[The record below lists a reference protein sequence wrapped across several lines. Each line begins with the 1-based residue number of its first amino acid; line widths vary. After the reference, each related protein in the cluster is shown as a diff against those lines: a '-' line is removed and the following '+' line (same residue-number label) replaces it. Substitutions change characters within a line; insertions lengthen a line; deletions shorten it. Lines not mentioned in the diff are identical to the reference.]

1 MFDWFHSKKHS
12 DQKSEKKPLRGLVGP
27 DVILDELGKRVPR
40 YLDEVDQGKLIYP
53 ACKRTLSDVDG
64 DVRSVWDHTRLEA
77 MRYVMMVPGRE
88 FELLSGPARQIE
100 MMDAY
105 LFQRPHGETV
115 VDFTG
120 NATAD
125 FTIAILAG
133 PHCAQLSGVHPAK
146 QSGTIRNFRKVV
158 ALAHRWWLTDGAAE
172 RCGELLASGKEP
184 PLMLYLIWSD
194 YTRLSKQIAAAA
206 IFGSSINRSAKLVAL
221 PADLIHCFEAA
232 QEPVDLLN
240 I

>member
-1 MFDWFHSKKHS
+1 
-12 DQKSEKKPLRGLVGP
+12 
-27 DVILDELGKRVPR
+27 
-40 YLDEVDQGKLIYP
+40 LI
-53 ACKRTLSDVDG
+53 
-64 DVRSVWDHTRLEA
+64 
-77 MRYVMMVPGRE
+77 
-88 FELLSGPARQIE
+88 
-100 MMDAY
+100 
-105 LFQRPHGETV
+105 
-115 VDFTG
+115 FTG

-133 PHCAQLSGVHPAK
+133 LSWLTHCAQLSGVDPAK

-184 PLMLYLIWSD
+184 PLMLYLIWSN

-221 PADLIHCFEAA
+221 PADLILRFEAA
-232 QEPVDLLN
+232 QEPIDLLN
-240 I
+240 T